1 MAGFFVARPSDEKGL
16 ATLGQAASFSVHQS
30 FKMKTKRSYSK
41 GFTLIELLVVI
52 SIIVML
58 IAPLL
63 QQGVDLLLPEAS
75 NTSDKP
81 ENDSQTVLAV
91 TADGRFFVD
100 NAQVSEQ
107 DMLREV
113 QTAISNKL
121 ERIIL
126 IKADQDAQYSD
137 VMSVLDRLQRAGIE
151 DIGLITERKIG
162 SGGTAAGGGE

>member
-1 MAGFFVARPSDEKGL
+1 MGMDVGKKAGGL
-16 ATLGQAASFSVHQS
+16 NAEINITPLADV
-30 FKMKTKRSYSK
+30 M
-41 GFTLIELLVVI
+41 LVLL
-52 SIIVML
+52 IIVML

-63 QQGVDLLLPEAS
+63 QQGVDLLLPEAA

-91 TADGRFFVD
+91 TADGRFFLD
-100 NAQVSEQ
+100 NVQVSEQ

-113 QTAISNKL
+113 ETAISNKL

-162 SGGTAAGGGE
+162 SGGTSAGGGE